1 MDAIE
6 FFQSIKTPATI
17 LHVLG
22 VVLGMGGA
30 LVSDML
36 FSFFSKDKNLNKT
49 ELKTLSILSKLILYS
64 LILISF
70 SGLVIL
76 LSNPQGYLTSAKF
89 MAKMSVLAVLIL
101 NGYLL
106 NKYIWPHLLDRGFF
120 TLKKERNIRRMAF
133 VLGAVSVISWLS
145 VFVLGMLDSL
155 NMGYRL
161 IISIY
166 TLTILCG
173 SAVALLIEKREL
185 N

>member
-1 MDAIE
+1 METIE
-6 FFQSIKTPATI
+6 LFQSIKTPATI
-17 LHVLG
+17 VHVLG

-64 LILISF
+64 LVVISI
-70 SGLVIL
+70 SGVAIF
-76 LSNPQGYLTSAKF
+76 LSDPSGYLASAKF
-89 MAKMSVLAVLIL
+89 LAKMTILVVLVL

-106 NKYIWPHLLDRGFF
+106 NKYVWPHLLDRGFF
-120 TLKKERNIRRMAF
+120 TLKSERNIRRLAF

-145 VFVLGMLDSL
+145 VFFLGMLDGL
-155 NMGYRL
+155 DMGYRL

-166 TLTILCG
+166 TMITLCG
-173 SAVALLIEKREL
+173 AGVALLIEKREL